1 MKITNNRSRGAWFN
15 YRVDGMPQKVYL
27 KPYETFEIL
36 EFTDIDQTSHNRTIG
51 NFTEIVPDAS
61 TGITTN
67 VVSTKNVAKVDN
79 SKPFISPEQQVSGNW
94 EVKYID

>member
-15 YRVDGMPQKVYL
+15 YRVDGMPKRVYL
-27 KPYETFEIL
+27 KPYETMEISS
-36 EFTDIDQTSHNRTIG
+36 FTDIDQTLHNRTIG
-51 NFTEIVPDAS
+51 NFTDIVPDAS

-67 VVSTKNVAKVDN
+67 VISARKVAQVDN
-79 SKPFISPEQQVSGNW
+79 SKPFISPEQQVNGNW